1 MIPSTLATL
10 STVFRRRFLFNA
22 LLPTTVFAGILTVVV
37 ITNVSSMQV
46 VGSWWGQLDII
57 SKAVALLV
65 MSAVVWFLA
74 VAVASQWRAIVQIF
88 EGYPAVRLLGWNA
101 PGVSW
106 HTQRRWELWEG
117 DNDDHERAYHRYT
130 LIEDASEPVED
141 GDVLPT
147 TLGNILLAGERYA
160 LSRYGMDTIQFWP
173 RLFPLLPADFRT
185 EYEEFIVDYEFPLV
199 VAFLSAATGTAGGA
213 VTLLCGGSPVV
224 FAGCFVGG
232 ALIAYLFYALSF
244 SAAEELA
251 EQQRT
256 AFDLYRHLLLEQWPT
271 PPDVRDERAAF
282 TQIADFIVTNS
293 PRAWGPP
300 QSLHRRRHRRGQ
312 PNDSASG

>member
-1 MIPSTLATL
+1 MADPMIPSTLATL

-22 LLPTTVFAGILTVVV
+22 LLPTAVFAGVLTFVV
-37 ITNVSSMQV
+37 IQNVSSMRI
-46 VGSWWGQLDII
+46 VGAWWGRLDVI

-65 MSAVVWFLA
+65 ISAAVWFLA
-74 VAVASQWRAIVQIF
+74 VAVASQWRTVVQIF
-88 EGYPAVRLLGWNA
+88 EGYPAVRLLGWTA

-117 DNDDHERAYHRYT
+117 DNNDHERAFYRYT

-141 GDVLPT
+141 GEVLPT

-160 LSRYGMDTIQFWP
+160 LSRYGMDTVQFWP
-173 RLFPLLPADFRT
+173 RLFPLLPAEFRA

-199 VAFLSAATGTAGGA
+199 VSFLSAVTGIAGGS
-213 VTLLCGGSPVV
+213 VTLLCGGPPLL
-224 FAGCFVGG
+224 FAACFVGG
-232 ALIAYLFYALSF
+232 AVVAYLFYVLSF

-256 AFDLYRHLLLEQWPT
+256 AFDLYRHLLLDQWPT
-271 PPDVRDERAAF
+271 PPECATSELPSSR
-282 TQIADFIVTNS
+282 S
-293 PRAWGPP
+293 P
-300 QSLHRRRHRRGQ
+300 
-312 PNDSASG
+312 AS